1 MVHYM
6 KNLATLINLNDF
18 LAALLMLITFFQ
30 PIGGVLLAVG
40 LFITFD
46 TIMAMWRSRMKGVEI
61 TSKKARKMLP
71 KLLSYN
77 MLVITFWIM
86 DKFII
91 NDIMLIF
98 FSVNY
103 ILTKILAMVLIFI
116 EVKSIDE
123 SWKIVKGK
131 SLFTSLQ
138 EMIGFIK
145 KTKSDINL
153 DK

>member
-1 MVHYM
+1 
-6 KNLATLINLNDF
+6 
-18 LAALLMLITFFQ
+18 MLITFFQ